1 MKLST
6 RIRFALRIMI
16 QVAGDT
22 SGKPVLSRN
31 VASAQD
37 ISEPYVDQ
45 ILLPLR
51 SRGLLASVRGRSGG
65 YRLARP
71 AKEITLLDIVQA
83 MEGNVQLADCL
94 SDTKECKRATKCVT
108 RDVWAML
115 TESLKRDMNSV
126 ILADLVV
133 KQAKLQTT
141 HSGDY
146 TI

>member
-16 QVAGDT
+16 QVAADT
-22 SGKPVLSRN
+22 SGKPVLSRHI
-31 VASAQD
+31 AAAQD

-51 SRGLLASVRGRSGG
+51 ARGLLVSVRGRSGG

-71 AKEITLLDIVQA
+71 AKDLTVLDVVQA
-83 MEGNVQLADCL
+83 MEGNVQLVDCL
-94 SDTKECKRATKCVT
+94 TDPKECKRAAKCVT
-108 RDVWAML
+108 REVWNML
-115 TESLKRDMNSV
+115 TEDLKRGMKSV
-126 ILADLVV
+126 NLADLVA
-133 KQAKLQTT
+133 KQIKLQ
-141 HSGDY
+141 SPSSDY